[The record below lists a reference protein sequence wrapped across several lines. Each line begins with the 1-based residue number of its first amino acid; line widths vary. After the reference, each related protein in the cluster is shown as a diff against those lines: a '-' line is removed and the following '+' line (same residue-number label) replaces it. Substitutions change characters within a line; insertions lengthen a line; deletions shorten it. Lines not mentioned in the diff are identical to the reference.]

1 MLAVASPSFGRLH
14 APPARPKDR
23 RVPGT
28 VRPGRVLDHAAHGA
42 RRLRR
47 RPHAVRVQQEQR
59 VHARARVAPV
69 RARLPARGWLHDA
82 VQRARAG
89 RHSLLALVA
98 AQEGVVRLCLLP
110 DLVLPVRHHGH
121 GHELA
126 LRQELLHGA
135 RGLARSRRHPV
146 PVPAQVGDHRRL
158 RAADAPGDLPEHQEL
173 LLGHGLGAA
182 RGAGDRDPLMPPEQ
196 IIAALMFAGMIAFL
210 FLGFPVAF
218 SLTFT
223 GLFFGLIGVGFGYL
237 HVNFFDIL
245 PLRIWGT
252 MTNFTLLAV
261 PLFVFMG
268 VALEKSGLAE
278 ELLETMALLFG
289 KLKGGIAISVV
300 VVGAILAASTGIV
313 GASVITMGLI
323 SLPTMLRRGYDKQLI
338 CGTICASGTLGQIIP
353 PSVILVLLGDIMGV
367 SVGDL
372 YIGAVLP
379 GLVLVA
385 LYIMYIAILGRLR
398 PELAPAIPDAEL
410 REFRAEALKRVT
422 MALIPALVLIVAVL
436 GAIFAGVATPTEAA
450 SVGAVGGI
458 GLTMV
463 KRKFSWAMLR
473 NVMEATTRITSLA
486 FIILVGANCFGL
498 VFRGLNGDHLIQDFL
513 KALPLG
519 RYGVLAVV
527 MFVIF
532 VLGFFIDFFEICF
545 IHVPILTPV
554 LVTHFGFDPMWLG
567 VVIGVNLQTSFLTP
581 PFGFALFY
589 LRGVAPPEIKTTDIY
604 RGVVPFVALQL
615 IGLTLVIAYPEIV
628 FALIRFFRG

>member
-1 MLAVASPSFGRLH
+1 ML
-14 APPARPKDR
+14 
-23 RVPGT
+23 
-28 VRPGRVLDHAAHGA
+28 
-42 RRLRR
+42 
-47 RPHAVRVQQEQR
+47 
-59 VHARARVAPV
+59 
-69 RARLPARGWLHDA
+69 
-82 VQRARAG
+82 
-89 RHSLLALVA
+89 
-98 AQEGVVRLCLLP
+98 
-110 DLVLPVRHHGH
+110 
-121 GHELA
+121 
-126 LRQELLHGA
+126 
-135 RGLARSRRHPV
+135 
-146 PVPAQVGDHRRL
+146 
-158 RAADAPGDLPEHQEL
+158 
-173 LLGHGLGAA
+173 
-182 RGAGDRDPLMPPEQ
+182 PPEQ
-196 IIAALMFAGMIAFL
+196 ILAAVMFAGMIVFL
-210 FLGFPVAF
+210 FAGFPVAF

-223 GLFFGLIGVGFGYL
+223 GLFFGGLGVLMGAL
-237 HVNFFDIL
+237 RPDFFDIL
-245 PLRIWGT
+245 PIRIWGT
-252 MTNFTLLAV
+252 MTNYTLLAV

-268 VALEKSGLAE
+268 VVLEKSGLAE

-289 KLKGGIAISVV
+289 KMRGGIAISVV

-313 GASVITMGLI
+313 GASVITMGLV
-323 SLPTMLRRGYDKQLI
+323 SLPTMLRRGYHKELI

-379 GLVLVA
+379 GLVLVG
-385 LYIMYIAILGRLR
+385 LYIIYIAILGRIR
-398 PELAPAIPDAEL
+398 PDMAPAIPEAEL
-410 REFRAEALKRVT
+410 AAFRTQALKRVT
-422 MALIPALVLIVAVL
+422 IALIPAFALILAVL

-458 GLTMV
+458 VLTMV
-463 KRKFSWAMLR
+463 KRKFTWAMLR

-513 KALPLG
+513 KGLPLG
-519 RYGVLAVV
+519 PYGVLAVV

-615 IGLTLVIAYPEIV
+615 IGLTITIAFPQIV
-628 FALIRFFRG
+628 RALFFLFRG

>member
-1 MLAVASPSFGRLH
+1 
-14 APPARPKDR
+14 
-23 RVPGT
+23 
-28 VRPGRVLDHAAHGA
+28 
-42 RRLRR
+42 
-47 RPHAVRVQQEQR
+47 
-59 VHARARVAPV
+59 
-69 RARLPARGWLHDA
+69 
-82 VQRARAG
+82 
-89 RHSLLALVA
+89 
-98 AQEGVVRLCLLP
+98 
-110 DLVLPVRHHGH
+110 
-121 GHELA
+121 
-126 LRQELLHGA
+126 
-135 RGLARSRRHPV
+135 
-146 PVPAQVGDHRRL
+146 
-158 RAADAPGDLPEHQEL
+158 
-173 LLGHGLGAA
+173 
-182 RGAGDRDPLMPPEQ
+182 MPPEQ
-196 IIAALMFAGMIAFL
+196 MLAAVMFAGMIAFL
-210 FLGFPVAF
+210 FVGFPVAF

-223 GLFFGLIGVGFGYL
+223 GLFFGILGVLSGVL
-237 HVNFFDIL
+237 RPDFFDIL

-252 MTNFTLLAV
+252 MTNYTLLAV

-268 VALEKSGLAE
+268 VVLEKSGLAE

-289 KLKGGIAISVV
+289 RLRGGIAISVV

-313 GASVITMGLI
+313 GASVITMGLV

-379 GLVLVA
+379 GLVLVG
-385 LYIMYIAILGRLR
+385 LYIVYLVILGRLR
-398 PELAPAIPDAEL
+398 PELAPAIPDEEL
-410 REFRAEALKRVT
+410 REFRGEAIKRVT
-422 MALIPALVLIVAVL
+422 IALIPAFVLIVAVL

-458 GLTMV
+458 LLTMV
-463 KRKFSWAMLR
+463 KRRFSWAMLR

-513 KALPLG
+513 KSLPLG
-519 RYGVLAVV
+519 PYGVLAVV

-532 VLGFFIDFFEICF
+532 LLGFFIDFFEICF

-554 LVTHFGFDPMWLG
+554 LVQHFGFDAMWLG

-615 IGLTLVIAYPEIV
+615 IGLTLTIAFPQIV
-628 FALIRFFRG
+628 RVLFTVFRG

>member
-1 MLAVASPSFGRLH
+1 ML
-14 APPARPKDR
+14 
-23 RVPGT
+23 
-28 VRPGRVLDHAAHGA
+28 
-42 RRLRR
+42 
-47 RPHAVRVQQEQR
+47 
-59 VHARARVAPV
+59 
-69 RARLPARGWLHDA
+69 
-82 VQRARAG
+82 
-89 RHSLLALVA
+89 
-98 AQEGVVRLCLLP
+98 
-110 DLVLPVRHHGH
+110 
-121 GHELA
+121 
-126 LRQELLHGA
+126 
-135 RGLARSRRHPV
+135 
-146 PVPAQVGDHRRL
+146 
-158 RAADAPGDLPEHQEL
+158 
-173 LLGHGLGAA
+173 
-182 RGAGDRDPLMPPEQ
+182 PPEQ
-196 IIAALMFAGMIAFL
+196 ILAAFMFAGMIVFL
-210 FLGFPVAF
+210 FAGFPVAF

-223 GLFFGLIGVGFGYL
+223 GIFFGGLGVLSGL
-237 HVNFFDIL
+237 LRADFFDIL
-245 PLRIWGT
+245 PIRIWGT
-252 MTNFTLLAV
+252 MTNYTLLAV

-268 VALEKSGLAE
+268 VVLEKSGLAE

-289 KLKGGIAISVV
+289 KMRGGIAISVV

-313 GASVITMGLI
+313 GASVITMGLV
-323 SLPTMLRRGYDKQLI
+323 SLPTMLRRGYHKELI

-379 GLVLVA
+379 GLLLVA
-385 LYIMYIAILGRLR
+385 LYIIYIAILGRLR
-398 PELAPAIPDAEL
+398 PELAPAIPEAEL
-410 REFRAEALKRVT
+410 AVFRGDALKRVT
-422 MALIPALVLIVAVL
+422 IALIPAFALIVAVL

-458 GLTMV
+458 LLTMI
-463 KRKFSWAMLR
+463 KRKFTWGMLR

-513 KALPLG
+513 KSLPLG
-519 RYGVLAVV
+519 PYGVLAVV

-532 VLGFFIDFFEICF
+532 LLGFFIDFFEICF

-554 LVTHFGFDPMWLG
+554 LVTHFGFDPLWLG

-615 IGLTLVIAYPEIV
+615 IGLTITIAFPQIV
-628 FALIRFFRG
+628 RALFFLFRG